1 MKAPLRAVAPE
12 PARRTPPIRRA
23 GRLVAGSLTSIAL
36 LGVLSAPAAAAPTG
50 CAGGYSGAAYTVSC
64 TGGDGTY
71 RAFVGCA
78 VFTGPGGMGWR
89 TTVYG
94 PWATAGPGTSSTAIC
109 GGLPFTAGIQ
119 FG

>member
-1 MKAPLRAVAPE
+1 MKALLRV
-12 PARRTPPIRRA
+12 PARGTLPIRRA
-23 GRLVAGSLTSIAL
+23 GRLIAGSLASTAL

-50 CAGGYSGAAYTVSC
+50 CAGGYSGATYTVSC
-64 TGGDGTY
+64 AGGDGVY
-71 RAFVGCA
+71 RAFIGCM

-94 PWATAGPGTSSTAIC
+94 PWATAGPGTSSTAGC
-109 GGLPFTAGIQ
+109 GGLPFTAGTQ